1 MKYLVMEL
9 QTAADGSVAN
19 LVYSFDTR
27 DEADSK
33 YHYIL
38 SYAAVSTLP
47 AYAAM
52 VFTSTG
58 ELLMSQYYAHNQEPE
73 PSPEPEPEPN
83 E

>member
-1 MKYLVMEL
+1 MKYIVMEL

-19 LVYSFDTR
+19 LVYAFDTR

-47 AYAAM
+47 VYAAM
-52 VFTSTG
+52 LFTSTG
-58 ELLMSQYYAHNQEPE
+58 ELLMSQYYSHA
-73 PSPEPEPEPN
+73 PEPEPEPELN